1 MNLINYHKMKF
12 LRLAFYVLIAQL
24 VLSGCAGEGVEETS
38 SSSSSEINFDAYVG
52 RNASTRSSITDIDF
66 LKKDLHDAY
75 NAGFGVFARYKHDD
89 GKTITPLM
97 DTEHVYWKEWKGN
110 HKDWGYEHIRFWP
123 SNGKVD
129 FYAFAPYSEQ
139 VKMGGLPD
147 SLVNQADSN
156 SPYTY
161 IDFPSN
167 WSPIDLIWSKQKDQT
182 APTSPDSKVTFQFKH
197 ALARLSFDITAP
209 NLEDGTVIKVQR
221 VRLYGVSDFKGVF
234 VMEGYLNLNTGDWIL
249 ADNGVK
255 WHYTW
260 TPEGKKADIPNND
273 NAKKDSIVYKLS
285 APPQL
290 PNLENK
296 VTNDG
301 DSYIFI
307 IPQTKTEPFHLA
319 ITYTV
324 QQGDFKET
332 VTVKKNLLEVLDKS
346 GAPNPSFEFKEGKA
360 YVFHL
365 KLSLDP
371 VNFSITNT
379 VDDWGKDDQ

>member
-1 MNLINYHKMKF
+1 MKF

-52 RNASTRSSITDIDF
+52 RNASTRSSITDMKF
-66 LKKDLHDAY
+66 LRSGEW
-75 NAGFGVFARYKHDD
+75 NAGFGVFARYNHTD
-89 GKTITPLM
+89 GKTITSLM
-97 DTEHVYWKEWKGN
+97 DTEHVTWRGD
-110 HKDWGYEHIRFWP
+110 HWGYEHTRFWP
-123 SNGKVD
+123 SNGTVD
-129 FYAFAPYSEQ
+129 FYAFAPYSQ
-139 VKMGGLPD
+139 YVQMGYLP
-147 SLVNQADSN
+147 SELAYKADSN

-167 WSPIDLIWSKQKDQT
+167 ESPIDLIWANQTGKT
-182 APTSPDSKVTFQFKH
+182 APKSPADSKVTFKFEH

-209 NLEDGTVIKVQR
+209 KLEDGTVIKVQR
-221 VRLYGVSDFKGVF
+221 VRLYGASDFEGVF
-234 VMEGYLNLNTGDWIL
+234 VMRGYLNLYTGDWIL
-249 ADNGVK
+249 ADNGIK
-255 WHYTW
+255 WHYSW

-285 APPQL
+285 APPEL
-290 PNLENK
+290 PNLKNK
-296 VTNDG
+296 VTNDD

-307 IPQTKTEPFHLA
+307 IPQTKTEAFHLA

-324 QQGDFKET
+324 QQGKFKET
-332 VTVKKNLLEVLDKS
+332 VTVKKNLLDVLCKPGD
-346 GAPNPSFEFKEGKA
+346 PNPSFTFEKGKA

-371 VNFSITNT
+371 VDFSVT
-379 VDDWGKDDQ
+379 VDGKKRDEVTGGITI